1 MKPANN
7 ETNRRGYSDNVEESS
22 VRARRRMPVF
32 YRVYLTLL
40 VIFAAALAIG
50 AFALNAWLAKYN
62 EGIPETVSE
71 RFFET
76 YFAKPDI
83 DGILNFA
90 GITPSEFETTEQL
103 NAYVSGILTA
113 SPLSYTSISSGSD
126 ANVKKYIVKSGDYKV
141 ADFTLEKNADKIWQ
155 PATLT
160 LHLPTSDKKEYR
172 ILDNSKLY
180 LNGIEVTEKY
190 ILSREPIEAAAYLPE
205 EVKAPE
211 WVTYEI
217 PNLTSVPE
225 ARIVDRNGNEPTLSE
240 KDGIFCEDIVYDEPE
255 TALTEYLVKAA
266 KQYAKC
272 MQNDASKASVLQYFE
287 KGTDLYNSIRT
298 ADNMF
303 VWSHSG
309 YEFKDEKVSEFFRYD
324 ENTVSVRIAFTHI
337 LKRAGSA
344 DYKDRTDITYFAHK
358 TSADGNYLIFA
369 RYNN

>member
-1 MKPANN
+1 M
-7 ETNRRGYSDNVEESS
+7 
-22 VRARRRMPVF
+22 
-32 YRVYLTLL
+32 
-40 VIFAAALAIG
+40 AAGHAHA
-50 AFALNAWLAKYN
+50 A
-62 EGIPETVSE
+62 P
-71 RFFET
+71 
-76 YFAKPDI
+76 
-83 DGILNFA
+83 
-90 GITPSEFETTEQL
+90 
-103 NAYVSGILTA
+103 
-113 SPLSYTSISSGSD
+113 
-126 ANVKKYIVKSGDYKV
+126 
-141 ADFTLEKNADKIWQ
+141 
-155 PATLT
+155 
-160 LHLPTSDKKEYR
+160 PTSDKKEYR

-180 LNGIEVTEKY
+180 LNGIEVTDKY

-225 ARIVDRNGNEPTLSE
+225 ARIIDRNGNAPTLSE

-344 DYKDRTDITYFAHK
+344 DYKDKTDITYFAHK